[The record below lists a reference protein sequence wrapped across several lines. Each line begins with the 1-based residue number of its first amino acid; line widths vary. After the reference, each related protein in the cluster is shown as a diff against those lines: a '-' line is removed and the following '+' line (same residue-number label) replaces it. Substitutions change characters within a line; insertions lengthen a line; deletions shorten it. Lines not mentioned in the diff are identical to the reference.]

1 MYFSSSR
8 LLQMKKEE
16 NRTFIAKKMKM
27 VLPVDTL
34 AKQCFV
40 ANFSRLP
47 LCYDHVP
54 RITFLLRASFD
65 VSC

>member
-1 MYFSSSR
+1 
-8 LLQMKKEE
+8 MKKEE